1 MLLKSP
7 QHPPVVVKLKK
18 EAARVLPKRIREEFC
33 LWLLLML
40 RGVVIFCI
48 IPFDCRLNCK
58 MGKQIVMQNF
68 EGRFQEQ
75 VV

>member
-40 RGVVIFCI
+40 RGVVISCI
-48 IPFDCRLNCK
+48 IPFDCRMNCK
-58 MGKQIVMQNF
+58 MGKQIVMQNCSY
-68 EGRFQEQ
+68 ELR
-75 VV
+75 VSVT